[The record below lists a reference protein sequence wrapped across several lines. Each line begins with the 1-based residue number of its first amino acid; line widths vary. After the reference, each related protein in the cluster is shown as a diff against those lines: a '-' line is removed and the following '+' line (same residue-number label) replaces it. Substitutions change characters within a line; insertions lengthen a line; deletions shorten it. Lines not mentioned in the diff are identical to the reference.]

1 MAYLVWENIYNFDRT
16 GYFGELYSIY
26 DEKIKNWI
34 QKRKEKMNF
43 KKRELSLTNLIG
55 FRLEL
60 TPSATFFDR
69 LISDSKGFKLQM
81 IQNGFYADGPIF
93 YSYNP
98 MKTVQDVLVFTTVG
112 NKLEIKGENTSSIFF
127 QESLN
132 FTTDFYYRHYNQ
144 EAPIPYEEIEKEI
157 SKLGFK
163 LVNIIHVVLDLYG
176 DYVIDMYCEVE
187 KD

>member
-1 MAYLVWENIYNFDRT
+1 
-16 GYFGELYSIY
+16 
-26 DEKIKNWI
+26 
-34 QKRKEKMNF
+34 MNF

-60 TPSATFFDR
+60 NPQATFFER

-112 NKLEIKGENTSSIFF
+112 NKLKIKGENTF
-127 QESLN
+127 EW
-132 FTTDFYYRHYNQ
+132 
-144 EAPIPYEEIEKEI
+144 
-157 SKLGFK
+157 
-163 LVNIIHVVLDLYG
+163 
-176 DYVIDMYCEVE
+176 
-187 KD
+187 